1 MTLHKNSIWII
12 LQWVAPETEM
22 EEKELS
28 QNELEKWY
36 DGYSLGNIIWKQF
49 YGLHL
54 YIFISFVPY
63 IGKQFV
69 LKLHQKRHKSNFSK
83 LFIRIFVS
91 FISNFFFFF
100 VIPMNSCDGIR
111 KKTTNKVLEQSQ
123 SSRNRNLSDNQN

>member
-12 LQWVAPETEM
+12 LLWVAPEM

-28 QNELEKWY
+28 QNELEKWYDGY

-63 IGKQFV
+63 IDKQFV
-69 LKLHQKRHKSNFSK
+69 LKLHQKRRKSNFSK

-91 FISNFFFFF
+91 FISIFFA
-100 VIPMNSCDGIR
+100 ILMNSCAEIR
-111 KKTTNKVLEQSQ
+111 N
-123 SSRNRNLSDNQN
+123 NQ

>member
-1 MTLHKNSIWII
+1 
-12 LQWVAPETEM
+12 M

-28 QNELEKWY
+28 QNELEKWYDGY

-91 FISNFFFFF
+91 FFISIIFFFF
-100 VIPMNSCDGIR
+100 VILMNSCDGIR
-111 KKTTNKVLEQSQ
+111 KKTTSKVLEQSQ